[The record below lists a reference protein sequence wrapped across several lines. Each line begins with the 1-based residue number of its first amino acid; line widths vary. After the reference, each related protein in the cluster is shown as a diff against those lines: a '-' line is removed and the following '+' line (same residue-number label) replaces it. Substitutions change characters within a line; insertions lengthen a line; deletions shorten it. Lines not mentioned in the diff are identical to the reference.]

1 MHTSISLKTK
11 STEEMMKFCK
21 CIFIIL
27 IMLFPLS
34 VQAQDAGMSS
44 LLKIKTI
51 PYPLKKINDSLKL
64 EIKGDSVLTI
74 KADAN
79 INLFNSPQGN

>member
-1 MHTSISLKTK
+1 
-11 STEEMMKFCK
+11 
-21 CIFIIL
+21 
-27 IMLFPLS
+27 MLFPLS